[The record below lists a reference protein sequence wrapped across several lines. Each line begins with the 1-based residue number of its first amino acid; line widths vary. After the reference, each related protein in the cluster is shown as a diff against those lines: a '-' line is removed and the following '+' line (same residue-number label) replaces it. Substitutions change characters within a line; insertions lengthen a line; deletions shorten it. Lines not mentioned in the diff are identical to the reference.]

1 MSLDEDTNHALEG
14 TLELP
19 LTSPQPGSEG
29 VEPHSQKVQ
38 SRTGAGALL
47 IDGAH
52 IPFKYDA
59 SSFFVVCLPLR

>member
-1 MSLDEDTNHALEG
+1 MTLDEGTNHGLES
-14 TLELP
+14 TLELS

-38 SRTGAGALL
+38 SWTGAGALL